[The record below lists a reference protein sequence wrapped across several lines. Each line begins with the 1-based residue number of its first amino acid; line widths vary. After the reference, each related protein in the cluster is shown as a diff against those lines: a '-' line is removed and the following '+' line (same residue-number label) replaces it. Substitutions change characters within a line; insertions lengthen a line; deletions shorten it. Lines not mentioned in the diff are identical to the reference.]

1 MATQKGQM
9 VFVEVNIEVRK
20 VKIDNREPINMMHKQ
35 MRHALLY
42 HEGHLSVFRFYFTR
56 SMILCLMPRS
66 MILCLMQLSLYPC
79 CGITQSINMLSKY
92 YLSYLLIF
100 LWCVVFK
107 IHATVNYY

>member
-56 SMILCLMPRS
+56 SMILCLM
-66 MILCLMQLSLYPC
+66 QLSLYPC